1 MCSHVVVWVFQAYT
15 RQDYITSLC
24 TFMHRGNDC
33 RVSSMDGRKE
43 LFMILNST
51 SIYLWNLFG
60 AENCHYSYIR
70 NGGYLGKKSI
80 VGYFDKLRNCPR
92 PAGARTHDPS
102 QFFKVSASTFLTQVT
117 ALPSSVSLFVSL

>member
-60 AENCHYSYIR
+60 AENCHYSTIE
-70 NGGYLGKKSI
+70 
-80 VGYFDKLRNCPR
+80 R
-92 PAGARTHDPS
+92 PATLVLRLDATP
-102 QFFKVSASTFLTQVT
+102 A
-117 ALPSSVSLFVSL
+117 PP